1 MSFFFEDF
9 DIAIYADDS
18 TPYYVGKFAE
28 LVFSNLEQSSKF
40 SLNGL
45 TTTS

>member
-28 LVFSNLEQSSKF
+28 LVFSNLEQSSAVLF
-40 SLNGL
+40 EWLNNN
-45 TTTS
+45 